1 MFEMKYKQANEIQV
15 AKQLAP
21 EVIRAGHFVAL
32 LHLIGEYP
40 SGLWCG
46 DVSLLPPDVS
56 SHPLAGPGLAWWSM
70 DRAREG
76 ISREP
81 LRRSRR

>member
-1 MFEMKYKQANEIQV
+1 MAERKNKIKVHSLTGRIDDRLMREAFQAVKRNRGAAGVDKVSIAMF
-15 AKQLAP
+15 
-21 EVIRAGHFVAL
+21 
-32 LHLIGEYP
+32 
-40 SGLWCG
+40 
-46 DVSLLPPDVS
+46 VS